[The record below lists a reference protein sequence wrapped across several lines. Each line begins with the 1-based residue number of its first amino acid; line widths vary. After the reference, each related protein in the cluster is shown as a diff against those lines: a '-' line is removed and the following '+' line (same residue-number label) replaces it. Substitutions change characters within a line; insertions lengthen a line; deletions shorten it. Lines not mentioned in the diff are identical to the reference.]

1 MRLVAAVMGAKSN
14 YIRVKD
20 SRTLLSYG
28 FRFFDTREI
37 LKIGEEIATN
47 RVWIGKKNVVK
58 AGVKAPV
65 FITLQKGK
73 FKDIQINKKF
83 MEPLKAPIERGQ
95 IIGKVEINLPDGTNY
110 FEDIVAL
117 EEIEKAGFFASLP
130 DQINLLLN

>member
-1 MRLVAAVMGAKSN
+1 M
-14 YIRVKD
+14 
-20 SRTLLSYG
+20 
-28 FRFFDTREI
+28 
-37 LKIGEEIATN
+37 
-47 RVWIGKKNVVK
+47 GKKNVVK

-73 FKDIQINKKF
+73 FQDIQINKKF